1 MSVVEGGV
9 DVAEEVV
16 PGWGDIVRSRQ
27 GGGKGTN
34 LMLKTVF
41 GCLCTNAGPDVE
53 FLAYGCVRFV
63 LDKGELRI
71 HPIKSKKA
79 AHCA

>member
-9 DVAEEVV
+9 DAVEEAV

-34 LMLKTVF
+34 LMLKTVL
-41 GCLCTNAGPDVE
+41 GCLCNAGPDVR

-71 HPIKSKKA
+71 QIEEESRTLRIKK
-79 AHCA
+79 

>member
-9 DVAEEVV
+9 KVVKEAV

-34 LMLKTVF
+34 LMLGTVLS
-41 GCLCTNAGPDVE
+41 CLCNAGPDVE
-53 FLAYGCVRFV
+53 FLAYGCIRVV
-63 LDKGELRI
+63 PDKGELRI
-71 HPIKSKKA
+71 HPIKSKKKD